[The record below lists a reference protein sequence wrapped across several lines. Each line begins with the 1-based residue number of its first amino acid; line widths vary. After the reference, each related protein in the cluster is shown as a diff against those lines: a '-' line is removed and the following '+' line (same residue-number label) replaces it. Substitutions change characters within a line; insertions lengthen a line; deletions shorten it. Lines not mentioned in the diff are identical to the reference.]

1 MRKITKIENIK
12 LTPIK
17 RKKVAAYARVSTG
30 HTEQLHSL
38 SAQISYY
45 NSYIGSRGD
54 WELVGIYT
62 DAAVTGTKDDRPGL
76 KKLLIDCRAQKID
89 MVIVKSITRLARNT
103 VILLGTVRELKEL
116 GIDIFF
122 EKENI
127 HTLSSDGELML
138 TLLAS
143 FAQEESRSLSENIK
157 WAVRK
162 KFEQGQ
168 LFGGRDMLGYYI
180 QEGTLH
186 IIPEEAEIVKRIYQ
200 DYLSGMGIGKIAKNL
215 NLEGV
220 KSKSGGKWRHH
231 VISRILRNERYTG
244 DLLLQKTYHPDHIN
258 QKCIRNHG
266 ELPMY
271 YVKDHH
277 EAIIDRITFKKVQAE
292 IARRKEVHNYGTPVA
307 SKRPHLFTG
316 LIRCGLCKKHF
327 QRRANPQTLG
337 GAGWICS
344 TMRNDGKASCPSRQI
359 PEGIL
364 IDKTSEV
371 LGTTDWS
378 RETLLNN
385 LKEIQV
391 PEHYQLVYVFQNRQE
406 KTVTWQYPT
415 RSKSWTKEMREK
427 AREKQLAAIERRRK
441 QNGDSK

>member
-116 GIDIFF
+116 EIDIFF

-168 LFGGRDMLGYYI
+168 LFGGSDMYGYRI
-180 QEGTLH
+180 KDGALH
-186 IIPEEAEIVKRIYQ
+186 MIPEEAEIVKRIYR

-220 KSKSGGKWRHH
+220 KSKTGGLWRDN
-231 VISRILRNERYTG
+231 VIGKILRNERYTG
-244 DLLLQKTYHPDHIN
+244 DLLLQKTYHPNHIDKKSVKN
-258 QKCIRNHG
+258 RG

-271 YVKDHH
+271 YVQDHH
-277 EAIIDRITFKKVQAE
+277 EAIIDRATFKKVQAE
-292 IARRKEVHNYGTPVA
+292 IARRKKECHYGTPA
-307 SKRPHLFTG
+307 TSRKPHLFTG
-316 LIRCGLCKKHF
+316 LICCGLCGKHF
-327 QRRANPQTLG
+327 RRKVDDRGPNDAR
-337 GAGWICS
+337 WICS
-344 TMRNDGKASCPSRQI
+344 TLKERGKKFCPSRQI

-371 LGTTDWS
+371 LGRTDWD
-378 RETLLNN
+378 REVLLTHI
-385 LKEIQV
+385 KEIRI
-391 PEHYQLVYVFQNRQE
+391 PEHHQLVYIFRDRRKIQVS
-406 KTVTWQYPT
+406 WQYPR
-415 RSKSWTKEMREK
+415 RSKSRTKEMREEAQERQR
-427 AREKQLAAIERRRK
+427 ARIERRK
-441 QNGDSK
+441 K

>member
-1 MRKITKIENIK
+1 MEVQPLRKITKIENTK

-17 RKKVAAYARVSTG
+17 RKRVAAYARVSTG

-45 NSYIGSRGD
+45 NNYIGNRGD
-54 WELVGIYT
+54 WELVGIYA
-62 DAAVTGTKDDRPGL
+62 DAAQTGTKDDRPEFQR
-76 KKLLIDCRAQKID
+76 LIKDARAHKID
-89 MVIVKSITRLARNT
+89 MVVVKSITRIARNT
-103 VILLGTVRELKEL
+103 VTLLKTVREFKDLQ
-116 GIDIFF
+116 IDIYL

-168 LFGGRDMLGYYI
+168 LFGGSDMYGYRIKDGALYV
-180 QEGTLH
+180 
-186 IIPEEAEIVKRIYQ
+186 IPEEAEIVKRIYR
-200 DYLSGMGIGKIAKNL
+200 DYLSGMGIGRIAKNL

-220 KSKSGGKWRHH
+220 KSKTGGLWRDN
-231 VISRILRNERYTG
+231 VIGKILRNERYTG

-277 EAIIDRITFKKVQAE
+277 EAIIDRATFKEVQVE
-292 IARRKEVHNYGTPVA
+292 IARRKEVHNYGTPAA
-307 SKRPHLFTG
+307 SERPYPFTR

-344 TMRNDGKASCPSRQI
+344 TMRNEGRAFCPSRQI

-371 LGTTDWS
+371 LGTTNWN
-378 RETLLNN
+378 RETLLED

-391 PEHYQLVYVFQNRQE
+391 PEHHQLIYVFQNGQA
-406 KTVTWQYPT
+406 KTVTWQYPR
-415 RSKSWTKEMREK
+415 RSKSWTKEMREE
-427 AREKQLAAIERRRK
+427 AQERQIERIERRK
-441 QNGDSK
+441 K